1 MVTQS
6 RYNDSKENTKLL
18 NDENPTSGKSRESST
33 SLKNYN
39 YTVDGLVKELSTNK
53 ELLGTSWNVLGVPS
67 AKYRSSKNPNA
78 KLQR

>member
-1 MVTQS
+1 MATQN
-6 RYNDSKENTKLL
+6 RYNDSKENTKLAD
-18 NDENPTSGKSRESST
+18 DENLTSGKSRET
-33 SLKNYN
+33 SASQKNYN

-67 AKYRSSKNPNA
+67 AKYKSSKNPYA